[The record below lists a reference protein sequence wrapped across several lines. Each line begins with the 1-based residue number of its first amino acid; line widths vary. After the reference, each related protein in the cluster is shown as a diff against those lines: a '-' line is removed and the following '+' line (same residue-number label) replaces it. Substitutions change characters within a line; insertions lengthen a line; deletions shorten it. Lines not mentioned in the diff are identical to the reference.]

1 MGARGDL
8 TDTQWTRLEPLLPVG
23 KKPGRPPIWTRRQ
36 LIDGIRFRTRTGVPW
51 RDMREQ
57 YGPWARVYDLFR
69 RWQLRDRARRSVGAA
84 ERGVGSTGFGI
95 PAVYVGGPV
104 QACQHD

>member
-1 MGARGDL
+1 MIARARGDL
-8 TDTQWTRLEPLLPVG
+8 TDTQWTRLEPSLPVG

-57 YGPWARVYDLFR
+57 YGPWALSAGVRPVPLPAAGRHLAADLQRVAGPGSPSSRTLTVWDA
-69 RWQLRDRARRSVGAA
+69 RAAA
-84 ERGVGSTGFGI
+84 
-95 PAVYVGGPV
+95 
-104 QACQHD
+104 